1 MILKLLFWIPALL
14 ILHTYVVY
22 PLLLITIDKLHKQK
36 KKEPQSDESSLPSVS
51 VLMAVHNEEPV
62 IKVKLEALFG
72 SDYPTEKLEVM
83 IGSDA
88 SDDSTNDILIRFKSV
103 YPGLKVICYNERIG
117 KPAVINSLS
126 ESAAGEILII
136 TDANVIPGRDTIRKL
151 VRNFTCHQVGLAD
164 TRLVNTGLKSD
175 GISVPEVAYISFES
189 KLKQIEGDL
198 WGTMMGPFGGFY
210 AIRKKSYQPNRG
222 NILADDFR
230 ICMNVLKKG
239 EKAVSDQEAIV
250 YEDVSNNLADEFNR
264 KVRISAGNF
273 QNLAYFSALLL
284 RPFSILTFCFVSH
297 KVLRWLT
304 PLFWFIVIF
313 TNIILAQDSIFYLVL
328 LLAQVIFI
336 ILPPLDFLLKKLNI
350 NLVPLRFFTHL
361 YFMNIALFV
370 GFVKYLRGI
379 KSGAWAPTKRYQ

>member
-1 MILKLLFWIPALL
+1 MIFKIFFWIPALL

-22 PLLLITIDKLHKQK
+22 PLLLISISRFRK
-36 KKEPQSDESSLPSVS
+36 KKTAPPDESFLPFVS
-51 VLMAVHNEEPV
+51 VLMAVHNEELV
-62 IKVKLEALFG
+62 LKEKLSALFR
-72 SDYPTEKLEVM
+72 SVYPTEKLEVLV
-83 IGSDA
+83 GSDS
-88 SDDSTNDILIRFKSV
+88 SDDTTNAILAKAESE
-103 YPGLKVICYNERIG
+103 YPGLKIFYFGDRIG

-126 ESAAGEILII
+126 ESASGEILII
-136 TDANVIPGRDTIRKL
+136 TDANVIPDNNAIKNL
-151 VRNFTCHQVGLAD
+151 VRNFSDPLIGLAD
-164 TRLVNTGLKSD
+164 TRLLNTGMKND

-210 AIRKKSYQPNRG
+210 AVRKRSYQPNTA

-230 ICMNVLKKG
+230 ICMNVLRKG

-250 YEDVSNNLADEFNR
+250 YEDVSNNLSDEFKR

-273 QNLAYFSALLL
+273 QNLAFFSSMLL
-284 RPFSILTFCFVSH
+284 RPLSVVSFCFISH

-304 PLFWFIVIF
+304 PLFWFIAIF
-313 TNIILAQDSIFYLVL
+313 SNIMLSLGSVFYLGLFL
-328 LLAQVIFI
+328 LQVIFI
-336 ILPPLDFLLKKLNI
+336 ILPPLDILLKKLNI

-370 GFVKYLRGI
+370 GFVNYLQGI
-379 KSGAWAPTKRYQ
+379 NSGAWAPTKRLQ